1 MNNKKI
7 EAALQI
13 AFEAGRWQGQ
23 VDLEEHYDKE
33 QFSQCVIESVNA
45 KNTSMPL
52 KESSNGREVSVRLR
66 SLKWRNGVKKS
77 SEEYLQRAK
86 EIILENLRN

>member
-33 QFSQCVIESVNA
+33 QFSQCVVESVNA
-45 KNTSMPL
+45 RNTSMPL

-66 SLKWRNGVKKS
+66 SHKWRNGVKKS

-86 EIILENLRN
+86 KMLA